1 MLFEKLDK
9 AGIVFVAHLFHD
21 ILDGQAGLCQHLFGQ
36 GDALLDQQLAESQA
50 GLFFENF
57 FATSVWRI
65 SRLLFATKI
74 SRTG

>member
-36 GDALLDQQLAESQA
+36 GDAFLDQQLAESQA
-50 GLFFENF
+50 GLFF
-57 FATSVWRI
+57 
-65 SRLLFATKI
+65 
-74 SRTG
+74 